1 MKEALG
7 LLAAKKDLPAPL
19 MRDVVTKMMG
29 GDADPAAIGGLL
41 MGLALKGETVSEV
54 SAAAEVMRSLAK
66 EIQIDTG
73 DDVLVDPVGTGGDG
87 ANLFNVST
95 ASALLA
101 AAGGVK
107 IAKHGN
113 IAASS
118 SSGSADVLREAGLVL
133 DLTPQQVAQCVQ
145 EVGFGFMF
153 AQAYHQAMRHV
164 VPVRR
169 ALGVRTIYNVLGPLA
184 NPAGV
189 RHQVLGVF
197 SKEWVRPMA
206 EVSKSLG
213 SKRILVVHADNG
225 LDEFSVT
232 HNNYV
237 AELHEDGSISEY
249 EVSPKAFGMNHVS
262 HEELQVSSAAES
274 LKLIKS
280 IFGGG
285 GPKVGRDMIALNTA
299 AIFYVAGKS
308 KDLSDGIQKAMIL
321 LDNGSALKTLD
332 KIVAMSQRLAEENQ

>member
-19 MRDVVTKMMG
+19 MRDVVKKMMG

-41 MGLALKGETVSEV
+41 MGLALKGETVTEV
-54 SAAAEVMRSLAK
+54 AAATEVMRFLAK
-66 EIQIDTG
+66 EIHIDTG

-101 AAGGVK
+101 ASGGVK

-133 DLTPQQVAQCVQ
+133 ELTPPQVAQCVK

-153 AQAYHQAMRHV
+153 AQGYHQAMRHV

-169 ALGVRTIYNVLGPLA
+169 ALGVRTIFNVLGPLA

-189 RHQVLGVF
+189 KHQVLGVF
-197 SKEWVRPMA
+197 SKDWVLPMA
-206 EVSKSLG
+206 EVSKALG
-213 SKRILVVHADNG
+213 AKRILVVHAANG

-237 AELHEDGSISEY
+237 AELREDGSICEY
-249 EVSPKAFGMNHVS
+249 EVSPKTFGMEHTS
-262 HEELQVSSAAES
+262 HDELKVSSAADS
-274 LKLIKS
+274 LKLIKA
-280 IFGGG
+280 IFEGG
-285 GPKVGRDMIALNTA
+285 GPQVGRDMIALNTA
-299 AIFYVAGKS
+299 AIFYVAAKC
-308 KDLSDGIQKAMIL
+308 KDLSEGAKKAYTL
-321 LDNGSALKTLD
+321 LDDGSALETLD
-332 KIVAMSQRLAEENQ
+332 RIVALSQRLAQENV

>member
-1 MKEALG
+1 MKEALN

-19 MRDVVTKMMG
+19 MRRVVEQMMSG
-29 GDADPAAIGGLL
+29 EADPAAIGGLL
-41 MGLALKGETVSEV
+41 MGLAIKGETVAEV

-66 EIQIDTG
+66 GIQLDTDG
-73 DDVLVDPVGTGGDG
+73 VLVDPVGTGGDG

-118 SSGSADVLREAGLVL
+118 SSGSADVLREAGVVL
-133 DLTPQQVAQCVQ
+133 DLSPEQVAQCVN
-145 EVGFGFMF
+145 EIGFGFMF

-189 RHQVLGVF
+189 KHQVLGVF
-197 SKEWVRPMA
+197 AKDWVKPMA
-206 EVSKSLG
+206 EVSKALG
-213 SKRILVVHADNG
+213 SRRILVVHSENG

-232 HNNYV
+232 HNNFV
-237 AELHEDGSISEY
+237 AELHEDGNISEY
-249 EVSPKAFGMNHVS
+249 EVSPSSFGMHHES
-262 HEELQVSSAAES
+262 HDALKVSSATES
-274 LKLIKS
+274 LALIRS
-280 IFGGG
+280 IFGGA
-285 GPKVGRDMIALNTA
+285 GPQVGRDMIALNTA
-299 AIFYVAGKS
+299 AIFYVAGQS
-308 KDLSDGIQKAMIL
+308 DDLTAGLRKAYAL
-321 LDNGSALKTLD
+321 LDEGRGLETLD
-332 KIVAMSQRLAEENQ
+332 HIAALSQRLAKEN